1 MTHTEIDKYM
11 NVIASNIKRIFGND
25 VMELVVQDPV
35 ITYNKIHERFRI
47 VESSNLYNINTRRHY
62 EPFIGLTK
70 KLLRADYASADLS
83 VWIDYL
89 KDDDN
94 YQLFADG
101 VWKNHND
108 IVKRQL
114 SNIDAA
120 SKQYGWNPDDAQS
133 IMNEYNSII
142 LAIDDDWQ
150 DLLSIFGS
158 CFENVKYSDELIRL
172 FKGNVSLLHEFV
184 TDCKKYNYDCAGVCE
199 KYKSFGG
206 TVTQSWSTS
215 GELIGKTLFDELEK
229 LKIIHVK
236 YRQFMNCFNK

>member
-120 SKQYGWNPDDAQS
+120 SKQYVWSPDDAKL
-133 IMNEYNSII
+133 IKYEYNSII

-150 DLLSIFGS
+150 DLFEIFGE
-158 CFENVKYSDELIRL
+158 CFCQVDYSPELISL
-172 FKGNVSLLHEFV
+172 FRGNESLLHEFV
-184 TDCKKYNYDCAGVCE
+184 TDCKNRHLKPRYVGQNYKNLKDKVW
-199 KYKSFGG
+199 
-206 TVTQSWSTS
+206 QSEDAHKNIIWK
-215 GELIGKTLFDELEK
+215 EFKNIGIINVGYDIFKTY
-229 LKIIHVK
+229 I
-236 YRQFMNCFNK
+236 

>member
-184 TDCKKYNYDCAGVCE
+184 TDCKVRHLKPRYVGQNYKNLKDKVW
-199 KYKSFGG
+199 
-206 TVTQSWSTS
+206 QSKDAHKN
-215 GELIGKTLFDELEK
+215 LIWNEFKNVGIINVGYDIFKTY
-229 LKIIHVK
+229 I
-236 YRQFMNCFNK
+236 